1 MSSAFTPTASAMLGA
16 SHPMNKQI
24 ISCLSLIVFSTACG
38 HTSGPETGSAASSQV
53 PAAATKAS
61 RTEKRDPCSLLTKE
75 EISAAL
81 GTEMRTA
88 HSDDGMHCMYSGLMP
103 GTGASVTYASGA
115 DNVKML
121 FTESKRLIKEAGNK
135 GFQEITGIGD
145 EAYSS
150 GGNNLNV
157 RKGDAYFAIAL
168 GTLAA
173 LSEPQGRDQIYA
185 ELLEKEKSLAM
196 KVLARL

>member
-1 MSSAFTPTASAMLGA
+1 
-16 SHPMNKQI
+16 MNKWS
-24 ISCLSLIVFSTACG
+24 ISCFSLILFSAACG
-38 HTSGPETGSAASSQV
+38 HTSSPETGSATSSNV
-53 PAAATKAS
+53 PAAATNAS

-81 GTEMRTA
+81 GTEMRDA

-121 FTESKRLIKEAGNK
+121 FTESKRLIKEGGNK

-145 EAYSS
+145 EAYSG
-150 GGNNLNV
+150 GGNDLNV
-157 RKGDAYFAIAL
+157 RKGNDYFAIAL
-168 GTLAA
+168 GTVAA

-185 ELLEKEKSLAM
+185 DLLEKEKALAM
-196 KVLARL
+196 KVLGRL